1 MRVPLVNIIIA
12 TYNAG
17 EYLDACLTCILSQ
30 HVPELRIIIIDGGST
45 DNTLNVI
52 HKHEASIYHWQ
63 SEPDQGVYD
72 AMNKGIKFVSSGW
85 VLFLGA
91 DDLLENGFKAMVSE
105 LKEPNGIYYGMVDV
119 GGVIYKGP
127 YSDYRLSKLNICHQA
142 IFYPAH
148 IFAGKYQ
155 YNLAYPLWAD
165 WLLNIE
171 CWKDPELKFIYK
183 PHLVSKFGMHGIS
196 SHQPDQA
203 FERDRKKIIIKHL
216 GLFTWLRYSFRAFK
230 KKLLN

>member
-17 EYLDACLTCILSQ
+17 AYLDACLTCILSQ
-30 HVPELRIIIIDGGST
+30 RIPELRIIIIDGGST

-52 HKHEASIYHWQ
+52 HKHESSIYHWQ
-63 SEPDQGVYD
+63 SEPDHGVYD

-155 YNLAYPLWAD
+155 YNLEYPLWAD

-196 SHQPDQA
+196 SHQPDLA

-216 GLFTWLRYSFRAFK
+216 GLFIWLRYSLRAFK
-230 KKLLN
+230 KKLLK